1 MRAVIT
7 GASAGIGRE
16 MARLLAAKGYDLTLI
31 ARREE
36 RLKELAAELPVR
48 CQVLCADV
56 SSVQQCRLAYEA
68 ARGEDVEIVINN
80 AGFGLFGR
88 FAETDLD
95 TELHMIQTNIVA
107 VHVLTKLFLRDFRA
121 RGSGYILNV
130 ASSAGFMAGP
140 LMATYYATKNYVLR
154 LTQAIREEL
163 RREGSGVQVA
173 ALCPGPV
180 NTEFNDVADLKFSIG
195 GISAAEAARSGIDG
209 LLAGKGVIVP
219 GAFMR
224 LAVAASHL
232 APQALVTRIAYHIQ
246 SRKG

>member
-16 MARLLAAKGYDLTLI
+16 MARLLAARGYDLTLI
-31 ARREE
+31 ARRED
-36 RLKELAAELPVR
+36 RLRELAEELPVA
-48 CQVLCADV
+48 CQVLAADL
-56 SSVQQCRLAYEA
+56 SSVQQCRLVYEA
-68 ARGEDVEIVINN
+68 ARGDDVEIVVNN

-88 FAETDLD
+88 FCDTDLD
-95 TELHMIQTNIVA
+95 TELRMIQTNIIA
-107 VHVLTKLFLRDFRA
+107 VHVLSKLFLRDFRA
-121 RGSGYILNV
+121 RGSGYLLNV

-180 NTEFNDVADLKFSIG
+180 RTEFNDVANVKFSIG
-195 GISAAEAARSGIDG
+195 GITARRAAQEGIDG
-209 LLAGKGVIVP
+209 LLCGRGVIIP
-219 GAFMR
+219 GWGMR
-224 LAVAASHL
+224 AAVTASRL
-232 APQALVTRIAYHIQ
+232 APQALVLRIAYHVQ
-246 SRKG
+246 HRKG